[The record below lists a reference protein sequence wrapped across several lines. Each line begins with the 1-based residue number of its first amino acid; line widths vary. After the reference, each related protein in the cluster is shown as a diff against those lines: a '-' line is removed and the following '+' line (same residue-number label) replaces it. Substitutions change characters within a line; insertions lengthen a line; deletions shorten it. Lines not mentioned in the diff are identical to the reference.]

1 MNFCIKDI
9 SFIINLMGFQ
19 DLVELNAYVQFTVL
33 NLFILRYLS
42 VTQLVTLFM

>member
-19 DLVELNAYVQFTVL
+19 DLVELNAKFTVL